1 MAPGRWFIHC
11 GLALAASFFQC
22 GAFALELAG
31 ESVQGGLIF
40 GTVNPGSAVLLAE
53 GSVDELVAAHGGE
66 AVRVQRPD
74 LEHVFLGL
82 TGRSLRD

>member
-40 GTVNPGSAVLLAE
+40 GTVNPGSAVLLDGAE
-53 GSVDELVAAHGGE
+53 VAYE
-66 AVRVQRPD
+66 VRATAAWQGD
-74 LEHVFLGL
+74 HLGI
-82 TGRSLRD
+82 